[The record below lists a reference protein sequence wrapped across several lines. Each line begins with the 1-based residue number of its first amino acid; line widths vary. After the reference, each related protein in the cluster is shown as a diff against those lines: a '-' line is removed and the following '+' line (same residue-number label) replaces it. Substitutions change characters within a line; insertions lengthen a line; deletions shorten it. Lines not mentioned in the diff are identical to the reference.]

1 MSSHPHAMG
10 TMELGLQRGLC
21 QDGKKTPLPL
31 LQTLLCWKQLLG
43 KVLGQDKISIPG
55 VLARPS
61 LPGEP
66 DGGSLAGAEPG
77 TCPCPGSRHVAQR
90 LRRVPDAQ
98 RVTERLLFPA
108 GESGAGAC
116 RCTNHSPRGL
126 AALAALPL
134 QRPGRKPVVSSWHRA
149 QAHPCGAPEPP
160 PPQLLQP
167 GLQGL
172 LLRPCR
178 RGAGRLPSLVMPL

>member
-10 TMELGLQRGLC
+10 TMELGLHRGLC
-21 QDGKKTPLPL
+21 QDGKETPLPL

-43 KVLGQDKISIPG
+43 KVLGQDKSSISV
-55 VLARPS
+55 VLAHPS

-66 DGGSLAGAEPG
+66 HGGSLAGAEPG

-98 RVTERLLFPA
+98 CVTEGLLFPA

-172 LLRPCR
+172 LLWPCR
-178 RGAGRLPSLVMPL
+178 RGAGWLPSLVMPL